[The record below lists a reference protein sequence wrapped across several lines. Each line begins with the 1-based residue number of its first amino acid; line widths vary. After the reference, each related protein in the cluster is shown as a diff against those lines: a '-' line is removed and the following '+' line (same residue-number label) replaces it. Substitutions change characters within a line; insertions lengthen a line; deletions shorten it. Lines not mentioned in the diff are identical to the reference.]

1 MKNVNL
7 KSAPGE
13 RLALCLTVILSSLG
27 AMYLFLFSHH
37 ESGEAFFLAGI
48 WQIVSFFIGSGLAGA
63 ANGIMKVDIPI
74 YKQAAIMSFGM
85 AFTLVLIGAF
95 I

>member
-1 MKNVNL
+1 MENVNL

-13 RLALCLTVILSSLG
+13 KLALCLTVAISSLG
-27 AMYLFLFSHH
+27 LIYLFLFSHH
-37 ESGEAFFLAGI
+37 ESGEAYLLAGI

-63 ANGIMKVDIPI
+63 ANGIAKIDVPI
-74 YKQAAIMSFGM
+74 YKKVAIMSFSLALIM
-85 AFTLVLIGAF
+85 VFIGAT